1 MSWLF
6 PSGGQSIRASA
17 SASVLPVNIQG
28 LFRKDPAPQTS
39 DSSVS
44 WFPGF
49 MGFDGAT
56 GDKVLII
63 VFVVA
68 KCVITAALP
77 SP

>member
-1 MSWLF
+1 MNQLF

-17 SASVLPVNIQG
+17 SVSVLPVNIQG
-28 LFRKDPAPQTS
+28 LFRKNPVPQTS

-56 GDKVLII
+56 GDRVLII

-68 KCVITAALP
+68 TCVITAALP